1 MFFEGVGGKWRWSS
15 QSHLECVS
23 SFPPP
28 TMIHIIIAPP
38 ALPIS
43 ALLPPQPTAPNN
55 ILPIP
60 LSLLGPLPPTT
71 PIHLALNHLYLSSLP
86 EFDFGNAPQGPS
98 RRRNR
103 DRVLIVTGPRED
115 FGSSIDVD
123 DEDYIRE
130 RGGDYGILDRLRRVD
145 IR

>member
-1 MFFEGVGGKWRWSS
+1 MT
-15 QSHLECVS
+15 QSIPSPLS
-23 SFPPP
+23 
-28 TMIHIIIAPP
+28 
-38 ALPIS
+38 LPIS
-43 ALLPPQPTAPNN
+43 ALLPPQTTAPSE

>member
-1 MFFEGVGGKWRWSS
+1 MTHPIMEP
-15 QSHLECVS
+15 L
-23 SFPPP
+23 
-28 TMIHIIIAPP
+28 

-43 ALLPPQPTAPNN
+43 ALLARQPTAPNN

-60 LSLLGPLPPTT
+60 FSLLGPLPPTT

-86 EFDFGNAPQGPS
+86 EFESGPVPLHGTS
-98 RRRNR
+98 RRNR

-115 FGSSIDVD
+115 FAGSIDVD

>member
-1 MFFEGVGGKWRWSS
+1 
-15 QSHLECVS
+15 
-23 SFPPP
+23 
-28 TMIHIIIAPP
+28 MIHIIIAPP

>member
-1 MFFEGVGGKWRWSS
+1 MT
-15 QSHLECVS
+15 HPIL
-23 SFPPP
+23 PPL
-28 TMIHIIIAPP
+28 

-43 ALLPPQPTAPNN
+43 ALLPPQSTSPND

-86 EFDFGNAPQGPS
+86 EFESVVVPLQGTS
-98 RRRNR
+98 RRNR
-103 DRVLIVTGPRED
+103 DRVLVITGPKED
-115 FGSSIDVD
+115 FASSIDVD

-130 RGGDYGILDRLRRVD
+130 RGGAYGILDRLRRVD
-145 IR
+145 IRYLCTDTNSLMVN

>member
-1 MFFEGVGGKWRWSS
+1 MTLPVI
-15 QSHLECVS
+15 
-23 SFPPP
+23 PPL
-28 TMIHIIIAPP
+28 

-43 ALLPPQPTAPNN
+43 ALLPPQTTPPND

-86 EFDFGNAPQGPS
+86 EFVSGPGPLQGAS

-103 DRVLIVTGPRED
+103 DRVLIITGSREE
-115 FGSSIDVD
+115 FASSIDVD

-130 RGGDYGILDRLRRVD
+130 RGGDYGNLDRLRRVD

>member
-1 MFFEGVGGKWRWSS
+1 MVHSIPSS
-15 QSHLECVS
+15 L
-23 SFPPP
+23 
-28 TMIHIIIAPP
+28 

-43 ALLPPQPTAPNN
+43 ALLPPQTTAPND

-71 PIHLALNHLYLSSLP
+71 PVHLALNHLYLSSLP
-86 EFDFGNAPQGPS
+86 EFESGPPPQGPS

-103 DRVLIVTGPRED
+103 DRVLIVTGPKED
-115 FGSSIDVD
+115 FGGSIDVD

-145 IR
+145 IRYIHSFQSSG

>member
-1 MFFEGVGGKWRWSS
+1 MT
-15 QSHLECVS
+15 HPLI
-23 SFPPP
+23 PPL
-28 TMIHIIIAPP
+28 

-43 ALLPPQPTAPNN
+43 ALLPPQTTAPNDV
-55 ILPIP
+55 LPIP

-86 EFDFGNAPQGPS
+86 EFDFGNAPQRPS
-98 RRRNR
+98 GTRNR
-103 DRVLIVTGPRED
+103 DRVLILTGPRED
-115 FGSSIDVD
+115 FGSSIDVE

-145 IR
+145 IRYFHIFSSI

>member
-1 MFFEGVGGKWRWSS
+1 MCRF
-15 QSHLECVS
+15 QSFS
-23 SFPPP
+23 SFPSSTMTHSSPP
-28 TMIHIIIAPP
+28 PP

-43 ALLPPQPTAPNN
+43 ALIPPQTTAPND

-86 EFDFGNAPQGPS
+86 EFESGPAPPGPS
-98 RRRNR
+98 KRRNR
-103 DRVLIVTGPRED
+103 DRVLIITGPKED

-145 IR
+145 IRYFSLISQARE

>member
-1 MFFEGVGGKWRWSS
+1 MLAESGGGPVNLAFNL
-15 QSHLECVS
+15 HVP
-23 SFPPP
+23 FPPF
-28 TMIHIIIAPP
+28 TMTLPVIPP
-38 ALPIS
+38 LALPIS
-43 ALLPPQPTAPNN
+43 ALLPPQTTPPND

-86 EFDFGNAPQGPS
+86 EFEAGPKPLQGPT

-103 DRVLIVTGPRED
+103 DSVLIITGSREE
-115 FGSSIDVD
+115 FASSIDVD
-123 DEDYIRE
+123 DEDYTRE

>member
-1 MFFEGVGGKWRWSS
+1 MVSGKWRWSS
-15 QSHLECVS
+15 QPLQSSVS
-23 SFPPP
+23 SFPPS
-28 TMIHIIIAPP
+28 TMTHSIKPP
-38 ALPIS
+38 LALPIS
-43 ALLPPQPTAPNN
+43 ALLPPQTTAPNN

-71 PIHLALNHLYLSSLP
+71 PIHLALNHLFLSSLP
-86 EFDFGNAPQGPS
+86 EFESVTASLQKTS

-103 DRVLIVTGPRED
+103 DRVLIITGPKED

>member
-1 MFFEGVGGKWRWSS
+1 MT
-15 QSHLECVS
+15 HPTI
-23 SFPPP
+23 PPL
-28 TMIHIIIAPP
+28 

-43 ALLPPQPTAPNN
+43 ALLPSQSTAPND

-86 EFDFGNAPQGPS
+86 GFESGTVHQGPS

-103 DRVLIVTGPRED
+103 DRILIITGPKEE

-130 RGGDYGILDRLRRVD
+130 RGGDYGILDCLRRVD

>member
-1 MFFEGVGGKWRWSS
+1 MT
-15 QSHLECVS
+15 HPII
-23 SFPPP
+23 PPL
-28 TMIHIIIAPP
+28 

-43 ALLPPQPTAPNN
+43 ALLPPQTTAPND

-103 DRVLIVTGPRED
+103 DRVLIITGPRED
-115 FGSSIDVD
+115 FAGSIDVD
-123 DEDYIRE
+123 DEDYVRE

>member
-1 MFFEGVGGKWRWSS
+1 MT
-15 QSHLECVS
+15 H
-23 SFPPP
+23 P
-28 TMIHIIIAPP
+28 IIPSL

-43 ALLPPQPTAPNN
+43 ALLPPQTTAPND

-86 EFDFGNAPQGPS
+86 EFESGAAPLHGTS
-98 RRRNR
+98 RRNR
-103 DRVLIVTGPRED
+103 DRVLVITGPRED
-115 FGSSIDVD
+115 FAGSIDVD

>member
-1 MFFEGVGGKWRWSS
+1 MT
-15 QSHLECVS
+15 HPII
-23 SFPPP
+23 PPL
-28 TMIHIIIAPP
+28 

-43 ALLPPQPTAPNN
+43 ALLPPQTTAPND

-71 PIHLALNHLYLSSLP
+71 AIHLALNYLYLSSLP
-86 EFDFGNAPQGPS
+86 EFESGASPLHGTS
-98 RRRNR
+98 RRNR
-103 DRVLIVTGPRED
+103 DRVLIITGPRED
-115 FGSSIDVD
+115 FAGSIDVD

-145 IR
+145 IRYLHSFESSS